1 MDGVTDET
9 WFDSQNEQD
18 ILSFLTYQS
27 VLVPTQSHIQWAS
40 GDFFPGGKKV
50 KLITH
55 FSLQL
60 SFRMHGAILPFSCIP
75 FSMVHK
81 KVQGQH

>member
-1 MDGVTDET
+1 MDCATDEM
-9 WFDSQNEQD
+9 WFDSQKEQD

-27 VLVPTQSHIQWAS
+27 ELVPFQSHIQWAS
-40 GDFFPGGKKV
+40 GDCFPGGKKV

-60 SFRMHGAILPFSCIP
+60 SFRMHGAILPFPCIP
-75 FSMVHK
+75 FSMVLK